1 VLGSA
6 RDEARSATADKRS
19 NTQEAIYEMMTRVVG
34 SLARYLALAFFAA
47 LVLYPLLLIVS
58 TAVKDPLDVTADP
71 FALFSSVNLQNFI
84 DAWTLGGFGGYFWNT
99 VVITALTLLGT
110 LALSVLAGYALAR
123 LYFPGRNVIFLLFI
137 TGLMFPFFS
146 VMIPLFYE
154 LRDVGILGTK
164 AGLILVLIAGAG
176 GFGLPIG
183 VFLMRSFYMDLPEE
197 LADAA
202 RVDGANEFQVFWR
215 IMLPLSGP
223 GVAVLAVLVFFQTWN
238 AFIQPLLYLP
248 GSENQVLATGL
259 YLFASGRT
267 QEYELIA
274 AGSLIMVVPV
284 VVFFLI
290 FQRLFVRGLTAGA
303 LK

>member
-1 VLGSA
+1 
-6 RDEARSATADKRS
+6 
-19 NTQEAIYEMMTRVVG
+19 MMYRLVG
-34 SLARYLALAFFAA
+34 SSARYLALAFFAA

-58 TAVKDPLDVTADP
+58 TAVKDPLTVSTDP
-71 FALFSSVNLQNFI
+71 FALFSSVNLVNFV

-99 VVITALTLLGT
+99 VIITAFTLLGT
-110 LALSVLAGYALAR
+110 VALSVLAGYALAR
-123 LYFPGRNVIFLLFI
+123 LYLPWRGIVFLIFML
-137 TGLMFPFFS
+137 GLMFPFFS
-146 VMIPLFYE
+146 VVIPLFYE
-154 LRDVGILGTK
+154 LRDLGLLGTK
-164 AGLILVLIAGAG
+164 AGVVLVLIAGAG
-176 GFGLPIG
+176 GFGVPIG

-202 RVDGANEFQVFWR
+202 RVDGATEFQVFR
-215 IMLPLSGP
+215 SIMLPLSGP

-238 AFIQPLLYLP
+238 VFAVPLLFLP

-267 QEYELIA
+267 QEYEYIA
-274 AGSLIMVVPV
+274 AGSLIMVIPV
-284 VVFFLI
+284 VIFFLI

>member
-1 VLGSA
+1 VGGTLFGGSSRLIGTLAKYVTLGFLA
-6 RDEARSATADKRS
+6 A
-19 NTQEAIYEMMTRVVG
+19 VV
-34 SLARYLALAFFAA
+34 A
-47 LVLYPLLLIVS
+47 YPLLLIVS

-71 FALFSSVNLQNFI
+71 FALFSSVNLMNFL

-99 VVITALTLLGT
+99 AVITALTLVGT
-110 LALSVLAGYALAR
+110 VALSVLAGYALAR
-123 LYFPGRNVIFLLFI
+123 LYLPGRNIIFLLFI

-154 LRDVGILGTK
+154 LRDLGLLGSK
-164 AGLILVLIAGAG
+164 LGLTLVLIAGAG
-176 GFGLPIG
+176 GYGLPIG

-202 RVDGANEFQVFWR
+202 RVEGCTEWQVFR
-215 IMLPLSGP
+215 YVMLPLSGP
-223 GVAVLAVLVFFQTWN
+223 GVAVLTVLVFFQTWN

-248 GSENQVLATGL
+248 GTENRVLATGL

-267 QEYELIA
+267 TEYELTA

-284 VVFFLI
+284 VIVFLL
-290 FQRLFVRGLTAGA
+290 FQRLFVRGLTSGA

>member
-1 VLGSA
+1 
-6 RDEARSATADKRS
+6 
-19 NTQEAIYEMMTRVVG
+19 MMYRVVG
-34 SLARYLALAFFAA
+34 SLSKYLALGFFTA

-58 TAVKDPLDVTADP
+58 TAVKDPLTVSTDP
-71 FALFSSVNLQNFI
+71 FALFSSVNLVNFV

-99 VVITALTLLGT
+99 LIITAFTLLGT
-110 LALSVLAGYALAR
+110 VALSVLAGYALAR
-123 LYFPGRNVIFLLFI
+123 LHLPGRSLVFFIFIL
-137 TGLMFPFFS
+137 GLMFPFFS
-146 VMIPLFYE
+146 VVIPLFYE
-154 LRDVGILGTK
+154 LRDLGLLGTK
-164 AGLILVLIAGAG
+164 TGVILVLIAGAG
-176 GFGLPIG
+176 GFGVPIG

-202 RVDGANEFQVFWR
+202 RVDGATEFQVFR
-215 IMLPLSGP
+215 SIMLPLSGP

-238 AFIQPLLYLP
+238 VFILPLLYLP
-248 GSENQVLATGL
+248 GSENQMLSTGL

-267 QEYELIA
+267 SETELAA
-274 AGSLIMVVPV
+274 AGSLMMVVPV